1 MKDLK
6 SEFGRTL
13 RKIREDRGITQEELA
28 ELADS
33 TRDTI
38 RNIETGKHA
47 PRFGLLERIL
57 AALDTH
63 PRELFDF
70 PWPPRKRK

>member
-6 SEFGRTL
+6 SEFGRNL

-47 PRFGLLERIL
+47 PRFGLFERIL
-57 AALDTH
+57 AALDAH